1 MNRVKIICSC
11 SKILFLHER
20 LSQNDPE
27 IRFLNSGALICD
39 SEENKNKTFRVK
51 SQKSEK
57 TSRNIKFTVR
67 LFCLLMVNKQTNM
80 KVQHQN
86 LSGPVWSPA
95 AVLSGSTRCR
105 CCCTSPGCPDAR
117 VWRGRAHV
125 RERERERE
133 RETGPESPHS
143 VCPGPGPQA
152 GPGLRCLDDLFALL
166 DEAARKSAGHRA
178 THTCFLAL
186 WKHKP
191 DRRFGASDR
200 FWCFPPSDE
209 RWAAV
214 RAAGWDE
221 TMAFTQRLAL
231 LLLGFSSVLTVSL
244 TADRRKVTFTL
255 KITFYSSE
263 PGVKTRHTVR
273 KVLLWKFTGT

>member
-80 KVQHQN
+80 EVQHQN

-125 RERERERE
+125 RERERER
-133 RETGPESPHS
+133 
-143 VCPGPGPQA
+143 
-152 GPGLRCLDDLFALL
+152 
-166 DEAARKSAGHRA
+166 
-178 THTCFLAL
+178 
-186 WKHKP
+186 P
-191 DRRFGASDR
+191 DRRVHTA
-200 FWCFPPSDE
+200 
-209 RWAAV
+209 
-214 RAAGWDE
+214 
-221 TMAFTQRLAL
+221 
-231 LLLGFSSVLTVSL
+231 SVLDRDHRLDRDSGVWTTCSHFWMKPRVNL
-244 TADRRKVTFTL
+244 PDTA
-255 KITFYSSE
+255 
-263 PGVKTRHTVR
+263 PHTPAS
-273 KVLLWKFTGT
+273 